1 MEEIK
6 ESEHKNYLP
15 SYPFSFEE
23 IIENFLQP
31 SMKDVFFAFSE
42 KIHNDAQKDGEKGR
56 NFLKQQWEKAASCCK
71 RIAELSEESDWD
83 SKHEILVEEIINM
96 DYSSVSSF
104 FGTFAKKFKEN
115 TPLHQELKTLEEL
128 FAWMWKV
135 SEKHTK
141 VISKELVETLNQ

>member
-6 ESEHKNYLP
+6 QSKHKNYLP

-56 NFLKQQWEKAASCCK
+56 NFLKQQ
-71 RIAELSEESDWD
+71 
-83 SKHEILVEEIINM
+83 
-96 DYSSVSSF
+96 
-104 FGTFAKKFKEN
+104 
-115 TPLHQELKTLEEL
+115 
-128 FAWMWKV
+128 
-135 SEKHTK
+135 
-141 VISKELVETLNQ
+141 